1 MQTIYYIIIYYYN
14 VKIFRKRNF
23 CDPEPDHVN
32 PKPSYAPFCRSAT
45 VAIYERLIQ
54 EALQAKAST
63 VRYGS
68 RYGPRQR
75 KSATGGSTGEGVYSP
90 LQSSQPRH
98 MCFCARALRAFGG
111 LRSVAPSA
119 HAQAGPL
126 RGFGDTPALRLL
138 GVGALSCP
146 PCLSLRALSTRAEMA
161 PPYAPFRRHR
171 P

>member
-1 MQTIYYIIIYYYN
+1 MRHS
-14 VKIFRKRNF
+14 VG
-23 CDPEPDHVN
+23 
-32 PKPSYAPFCRSAT
+32 APPFPYMDGRYRRRYRRRRLQSAT
-45 VAIYERLIQ
+45 GVDTVKGSESPLQ

-68 RYGPRQR
+68 RYGSRQR
-75 KSATGGSTGEGVYSP
+75 KSATGGATGEGVYSP

-126 RGFGDTPALRLL
+126 RGFGDAPALRLL
-138 GVGALSCP
+138 GVGALSCQ
-146 PCLSLRALSTRAEMA
+146 PCLSLRALSTRAEVA
-161 PPYAPFRRHR
+161 PPSAPFRRHR
-171 P
+171 Q